1 MSKVEEKM
9 LNMVVDMATYKG
21 RLEAEQERH
30 MKEIAEKNVE
40 IAELKGLL
48 KKKDN
53 RIAELEER
61 LVQQSTS
68 QPKVMVKQYFLLS
81 APKTYNYVQALD
93 NNGRRFVGHMFHQTL
108 ADDTPKSV
116 LMEVDEMTRLD
127 CTDKRLADAMEEVA
141 KKKTTE
147 LKVYPQAGSTANVG
161 CDQTHSDFKNYLP
174 GADSV
179 AQQSELES
187 KKSDVTNEL

>member
-61 LVQQSTS
+61 LVQQSTA

-108 ADDTPKSV
+108 ADDTPKSI
-116 LMEVDEMTRLD
+116 LMKVDEMTRLD

-147 LKVYPQAGSTANVG
+147 LKVYPQAGSTANLG
-161 CDQTHSDFKNYLP
+161 CQMQSPEFKVIP
-174 GADSV
+174 PSKE
-179 AQQSELES
+179 QQAALES
-187 KKSDVTNEL
+187 NKDD

>member
-21 RLEAEQERH
+21 RLEAERERH

-48 KKKDN
+48 KKKDE

-61 LVQQSTS
+61 LVQQSAS

-147 LKVYPQAGSTANVG
+147 LKVYPQAGSTANLG
-161 CDQTHSDFKNYLP
+161 CQMQSPEFKVIP
-174 GADSV
+174 PSKEQKPA
-179 AQQSELES
+179 LES
-187 KKSDVTNEL
+187 NKEGDESV